1 MFRKPLTGMWDYIVA
16 DNDSAVVVDISDSFY
31 VGDAAGR
38 PANWQPGKK
47 KDFACSDR
55 LFALNLG
62 RCKSVCPNTHCY
74 TLSRCLPGLQAIIF
88 KWNFHRIS
96 VYLYGL

>member
-1 MFRKPLTGMWDYIVA
+1 MWNYVA
-16 DNDSAVVVDISDSFY
+16 GTDLDLSTSFY

-62 RCKSVCPNTHCY
+62 K
-74 TLSRCLPGLQAIIF
+74 
-88 KWNFHRIS
+88 
-96 VYLYGL
+96 